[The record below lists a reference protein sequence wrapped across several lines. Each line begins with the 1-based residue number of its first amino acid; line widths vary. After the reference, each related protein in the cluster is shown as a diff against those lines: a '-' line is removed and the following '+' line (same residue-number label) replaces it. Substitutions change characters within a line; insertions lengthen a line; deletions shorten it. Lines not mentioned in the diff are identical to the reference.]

1 MLDQFL
7 SDAFFPFTLSLA
19 LLFGLLV
26 LELILLFIG
35 ASLFADGTD
44 APEID
49 APEVDLGV
57 ELDGFDVDGLDIDG
71 LDVDGAEL
79 DLGDAG
85 DIDVADGADIPS
97 PGVGLGILS
106 WLGFGRMPAAIWL
119 ASLFLAFGL
128 AGITVQLVSTSLIGA
143 PLPAILAALPAIA
156 AALWFARSF
165 GALFARL
172 LPKTETEALSERR
185 LARRKGVVSQGTAAR
200 GRPAEV
206 RITDQFGNMHYIRA
220 EPLRD
225 EETIAQGSE
234 VLVVRLRQDDAYR
247 LVSLS

>member
-1 MLDQFL
+1 MLEQFL

-35 ASLFADGTD
+35 ASLFADGAG

-57 ELDGFDVDGLDIDG
+57 DLDGLDI
-71 LDVDGAEL
+71 DGAEL
-79 DLGDAG
+79 DLGDFGDAG
-85 DIDVADGADIPS
+85 DFDVADGPDIPS
-97 PGVGLGILS
+97 PSIGFGILA

-128 AGITVQLVSTSLIGA
+128 AGITVQLVSTAWIGA
-143 PLPAILAALPAIA
+143 PLPPILAALPAIA

-172 LPKTETEALSERR
+172 LPKTETEALSERQ

-234 VLVVRLRQDDAYR
+234 VLVVRLRHDDAYR
-247 LVSLS
+247 LVSIT